1 MRAMQLALLKHGFSP
16 VVAMDIIPADGSIP
30 IEKMGEQVRV
40 AACELILATGVHR
53 IDVVAYSMGA
63 LAARYFLQRLG
74 GKEIIRRFIS
84 ISGPHH
90 GTITAWFRPQIAC
103 RQMRPGSD
111 LLNDLNADPDP
122 FHKVDVFSYYT
133 PYDLM
138 VFPSHSSI
146 MEYAHNRAFHVL
158 LHPLMITDKRVIEAV
173 VQTLAASMD
182 FLR

>member
-1 MRAMQLALLKHGFSP
+1 MQLALLKHGFSP

-40 AACELILATGVHR
+40 AACELILATGADK

-74 GKEIIRRFIS
+74 GRNKIRRFIS

-90 GTITAWFRPQIAC
+90 GTFTAWFRPHIAC

-111 LLNDLNADPDP
+111 FLNALNTDTDP
-122 FHKVDVFSYYT
+122 FGGVEIFSFYT
-133 PYDLM
+133 PFDLM
-138 VFPSHSSI
+138 VFPSRSSI
-146 MEYAHNRAFHVL
+146 LADAHNLSFKVL
-158 LHPLMITDKRVIEAV
+158 LHPLMIADRRVIEAV
-173 VQTLAASMD
+173 VQALAA
-182 FLR
+182 